1 MVMRS
6 PGDRLWG
13 GAACLAVVLFVA
25 ACQAGDGS
33 VLPPRPASGTP
44 TPAVVQ
50 SPSVRPHD
58 AVLKTY
64 VKYWKVLSAAG
75 KSSPEEGR
83 ALLRPYVQGAYLDHL
98 VDGIRQ
104 MTEQGQE
111 PYGEVVPRVKEV
123 RVGEKRAEVT
133 DCQDTSMAGMADRR
147 THQLI
152 PGTTKK
158 ATANITASLEQ
169 SSDGRWR
176 LTGLSMKEAACTPLS
191 R

>member
-1 MVMRS
+1 
-6 PGDRLWG
+6 
-13 GAACLAVVLFVA
+13 
-25 ACQAGDGS
+25 
-33 VLPPRPASGTP
+33 
-44 TPAVVQ
+44 
-50 SPSVRPHD
+50 
-58 AVLKTY
+58 
-64 VKYWKVLSAAG
+64 
-75 KSSPEEGR
+75 
-83 ALLRPYVQGAYLDHL
+83 
-98 VDGIRQ
+98 
-104 MTEQGQE
+104 MTEQGRE

-152 PGTTKK
+152 PGTAKM

-176 LTGLSMKEAACTPLS
+176 LTGLSMKEAACTPPS

>member
-1 MVMRS
+1 MV
-6 PGDRLWG
+6 L
-13 GAACLAVVLFVA
+13 VVA

-44 TPAVVQ
+44 TPDVVQ
-50 SPSVRPHD
+50 RSSVRPHD
-58 AVLKTY
+58 AVLKAY
-64 VKYWKVLSAAG
+64 VEYWKVLSAAG

-83 ALLRPYVQGAYLDHL
+83 ALLRPYVQGDYLDHL

-104 MTEQGQE
+104 MTEQGRE

-152 PGTTKK
+152 PGTAKM

-176 LTGLSMKEAACTPLS
+176 LTGLSMKEAACTPPS